1 MSTDGTVARL
11 HRTTTHPNNKLH
23 EYHYFE
29 FLLLNYTHFK
39 HVVFHNNLFRAR
51 TYFQFWVENWRT
63 DAKEKKK
70 CCYYIK
76 QNKLP
81 RWKRRQTRDKW
92 FFPFRF
98 NSILQNR
105 QANGTPECVTEISP
119 TEINANGWWCLCES
133 VMRIGDA
140 INKWNWWK
148 TKKIMENTN
157 TMQRTPCIIVE
168 HSRKIDPAS
177 SPNEAQRRRTTK
189 NLIKN
194 IFISVQISSSLA
206 VQQFPFSLG
215 IFVFCFD
222 EINLKFTSASGV
234 RYEDESE
241 LANIIW
247 NNKNSLAKNRMCS
260 GFEKWK
266 KKPFALIRIV
276 HSNENENYW
285 IFYGCE

>member
-81 RWKRRQTRDKW
+81 RWKRRQNRDKW

-148 TKKIMENTN
+148 TKKKWKT
-157 TMQRTPCIIVE
+157 RTRCNAL
-168 HSRKIDPAS
+168 HAS
-177 SPNEAQRRRTTK
+177 SLSIRGKLTPRARRTKHSAAGRRKTSLKTFLFLFRYRRRW
-189 NLIKN
+189 
-194 IFISVQISSSLA
+194 
-206 VQQFPFSLG
+206 PF
-215 IFVFCFD
+215 
-222 EINLKFTSASGV
+222 
-234 RYEDESE
+234 
-241 LANIIW
+241 
-247 NNKNSLAKNRMCS
+247 NSFHFL
-260 GFEKWK
+260 
-266 KKPFALIRIV
+266 
-276 HSNENENYW
+276 
-285 IFYGCE
+285 